1 MDIRNFFGKKPA
13 TKKPASGAASKASSE
28 STEKKTSKATSK
40 SEEGPPFTKRKRKV
54 VLNDDEEQDKAVE
67 ISPQDFFASSSK
79 TSQTKKPKSPKAQ
92 SKPKA
97 QEETPIRK
105 SPRKKAKRRMVVDDN
120 DDDSDEEFVDT
131 GFGEDENFEEPK
143 QKTAKTLPRSPPSS
157 KKSKHFSSPKAAV
170 PSTPPISKKRK
181 TPTSAKK
188 KATPERKA
196 TVNLVEP
203 GPDMEKESFDDDAI
217 QVAECMSGIT
227 FVFTGNMTDLNR
239 DDAVELVKTLGGRV
253 TTAVSGKTNYL
264 VVGPILEDGRDYKEG
279 SKYKKAQSFDGKVKL
294 VMGEKQL
301 YGLCHYY
308 HDNAMKEK
316 GIVPKPGTTS
326 SSSSAAADAPTP
338 KPAPKPLPSNPYA
351 KQPTAPASNPYAKK
365 APVSNP
371 YAKKA
376 PVNPYAKKAVN
387 PYAKK
392 APSNNPYAKS
402 NPSSST
408 AAAPMPKNTG
418 SMLWV
423 DRHKPVHTREILGNK
438 TNVKKLQDWLR
449 TWEKTF
455 NNAKTAN
462 KTFSNPRG
470 PWKAALLSGPPGIG
484 KTTTATLV
492 AKEDGRDV
500 LEYNAS
506 DARSK
511 KALQVMGDLTGSQGL
526 NFGTNNNKKKTNGK
540 KPEIQKRCIIMDEVD
555 GMGAGDRSGMSELI
569 QMIKKSKTP
578 IICICNDRQSQ
589 KLKSLLPYCMDL
601 KYSRPTKMSLAN
613 RAIRI
618 AESEGLS
625 VERNAAEAI
634 AESCGNDVRQ
644 VLNLLQMWA
653 QKKDSAGGDDTL
665 TYKKLKDRG
674 KSIQKDEM
682 LRVSLFDAAKLIVEG
697 PRGIQDAD
705 PKSKV
710 DSLFKRSDAFF
721 VDYSFTGLIVQ
732 ENYPKVTNSQFL
744 RIKGD
749 EVAELEVLERFHK
762 AAESMS
768 DYDLAESQIR
778 GGDLNWSLLPTT
790 AMLAVKT
797 GFHAGGDTGGF
808 LGGFPAFTAWMGKN
822 SSMGRN
828 YRLLNEIHHH
838 MNYKVSANAQE
849 LRRTYVP
856 VLRERIFRLIT
867 KADSESNQEAIALMD
882 AYGLS
887 REDIVEKLNNL
898 VLGKKEFSFD
908 DLDAKQKTAFT
919 KQYNAGVHM
928 SQALVREQGGG
939 GTVSRKKKKAVAVDE
954 EGAGASDSEDEL
966 DEEKEMARLQA
977 QFKKKGRKKAAPK
990 KKGKGKK

>member
-143 QKTAKTLPRSPPSS
+143 QKTAKTLPRSPR
-157 KKSKHFSSPKAAV
+157 HFSSPKAAV

-196 TVNLVEP
+196 TVHLVEP

-316 GIVPKPGTTS
+316 GIVPKPRTTS
-326 SSSSAAADAPTP
+326 SSSSAAAAAAAAPTP

-484 KTTTATLV
+484 SKSYNFIYATNG
-492 AKEDGRDV
+492 EPIFSV
-500 LEYNAS
+500 LY
-506 DARSK
+506 
-511 KALQVMGDLTGSQGL
+511 LTFVLLL
-526 NFGTNNNKKKTNGK
+526 NFYFRDNHRYSSCKRRR
-540 KPEIQKRCIIMDEVD
+540 KRC
-555 GMGAGDRSGMSELI
+555 L
-569 QMIKKSKTP
+569 
-578 IICICNDRQSQ
+578 
-589 KLKSLLPYCMDL
+589 
-601 KYSRPTKMSLAN
+601 
-613 RAIRI
+613 
-618 AESEGLS
+618 
-625 VERNAAEAI
+625 
-634 AESCGNDVRQ
+634 
-644 VLNLLQMWA
+644 
-653 QKKDSAGGDDTL
+653 
-665 TYKKLKDRG
+665 
-674 KSIQKDEM
+674 
-682 LRVSLFDAAKLIVEG
+682 
-697 PRGIQDAD
+697 GIQCVRCTIEKGPPGHGRPDGIAGPQLWD
-705 PKSKV
+705 KQQQKENQWQKARNPKTMHH
-710 DSLFKRSDAFF
+710 
-721 VDYSFTGLIVQ
+721 YG
-732 ENYPKVTNSQFL
+732 
-744 RIKGD
+744 
-749 EVAELEVLERFHK
+749 
-762 AAESMS
+762 
-768 DYDLAESQIR
+768 R
-778 GGDLNWSLLPTT
+778 GR
-790 AMLAVKT
+790 
-797 GFHAGGDTGGF
+797 
-808 LGGFPAFTAWMGKN
+808 
-822 SSMGRN
+822 RN
-828 YRLLNEIHHH
+828 GCR
-838 MNYKVSANAQE
+838 
-849 LRRTYVP
+849 
-856 VLRERIFRLIT
+856 
-867 KADSESNQEAIALMD
+867 
-882 AYGLS
+882 
-887 REDIVEKLNNL
+887 
-898 VLGKKEFSFD
+898 
-908 DLDAKQKTAFT
+908 
-919 KQYNAGVHM
+919 
-928 SQALVREQGGG
+928 
-939 GTVSRKKKKAVAVDE
+939 
-954 EGAGASDSEDEL
+954 
-966 DEEKEMARLQA
+966 
-977 QFKKKGRKKAAPK
+977 
-990 KKGKGKK
+990 

>member
-1 MDIRNFFGKKPA
+1 
-13 TKKPASGAASKASSE
+13 
-28 STEKKTSKATSK
+28 
-40 SEEGPPFTKRKRKV
+40 
-54 VLNDDEEQDKAVE
+54 
-67 ISPQDFFASSSK
+67 
-79 TSQTKKPKSPKAQ
+79 
-92 SKPKA
+92 
-97 QEETPIRK
+97 
-105 SPRKKAKRRMVVDDN
+105 
-120 DDDSDEEFVDT
+120 
-131 GFGEDENFEEPK
+131 
-143 QKTAKTLPRSPPSS
+143 
-157 KKSKHFSSPKAAV
+157 
-170 PSTPPISKKRK
+170 
-181 TPTSAKK
+181 
-188 KATPERKA
+188 
-196 TVNLVEP
+196 
-203 GPDMEKESFDDDAI
+203 
-217 QVAECMSGIT
+217 
-227 FVFTGNMTDLNR
+227 
-239 DDAVELVKTLGGRV
+239 
-253 TTAVSGKTNYL
+253 
-264 VVGPILEDGRDYKEG
+264 
-279 SKYKKAQSFDGKVKL
+279 
-294 VMGEKQL
+294 
-301 YGLCHYY
+301 
-308 HDNAMKEK
+308 
-316 GIVPKPGTTS
+316 
-326 SSSSAAADAPTP
+326 
-338 KPAPKPLPSNPYA
+338 
-351 KQPTAPASNPYAKK
+351 
-365 APVSNP
+365 
-371 YAKKA
+371 
-376 PVNPYAKKAVN
+376 
-387 PYAKK
+387 
-392 APSNNPYAKS
+392 
-402 NPSSST
+402 
-408 AAAPMPKNTG
+408 
-418 SMLWV
+418 
-423 DRHKPVHTREILGNK
+423 
-438 TNVKKLQDWLR
+438 
-449 TWEKTF
+449 
-455 NNAKTAN
+455 
-462 KTFSNPRG
+462 
-470 PWKAALLSGPPGIG
+470 
-484 KTTTATLV
+484 
-492 AKEDGRDV
+492 
-500 LEYNAS
+500 
-506 DARSK
+506 
-511 KALQVMGDLTGSQGL
+511 
-526 NFGTNNNKKKTNGK
+526 
-540 KPEIQKRCIIMDEVD
+540 MDEVD

-822 SSMGRN
+822 SSMGKN

-939 GTVSRKKKKAVAVDE
+939 GTVSRKKKKAVVAVDEEDE